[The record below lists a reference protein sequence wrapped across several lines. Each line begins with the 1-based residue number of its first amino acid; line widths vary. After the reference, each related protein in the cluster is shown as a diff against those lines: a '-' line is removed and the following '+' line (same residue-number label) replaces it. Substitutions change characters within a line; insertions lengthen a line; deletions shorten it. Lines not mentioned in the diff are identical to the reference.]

1 VRTGSGAPWPDSG
14 GGWDL
19 GWLPGLPSSSKYAPF
34 QPAVACRSACSRTLW
49 TLLEPL
55 LRANPL
61 IAMGFRLRRS
71 ARLGPLRF
79 NFSSGGLSSI
89 SVGGRGASF
98 NIPVNRS
105 GGPRTT
111 VGLPGTGLSWSVEHT
126 PSEGL
131 PNSRRLRPGQLDA
144 LKQSLLGVLRQEL
157 VAPGS
162 TGEQLWEQGLV
173 SRLLADSSLGARTTG
188 LLALIETPEAM
199 EAYLLRAQG
208 QDDAKRRA
216 QRCITAVQ
224 EAARLASARGWI
236 S

>member
-1 VRTGSGAPWPDSG
+1 M
-14 GGWDL
+14 
-19 GWLPGLPSSSKYAPF
+19 PS
-34 QPAVACRSACSRTLW
+34 
-49 TLLEPL
+49 

-61 IAMGFRLRRS
+61 IAMGFRFRRS

-98 NIPVNRS
+98 NIPVGRR

-126 PSEGL
+126 PDRPAAIPAGPAAGL
-131 PNSRRLRPGQLDA
+131 PNSRRLRPGQLEA
-144 LKQSLLGVLRQEL
+144 HKQSLLGVLRQEL
-157 VAPGS
+157 FAPGT
-162 TGEQLWEQGLV
+162 TGEQLWEHGLV
-173 SRLLADSSLGARTTG
+173 SRLLADGCLGSRTAG

-199 EAYLLRAQG
+199 EGYLLRAQG

-224 EAARLASARGWI
+224 EAARLAATRGWLC
-236 S
+236 